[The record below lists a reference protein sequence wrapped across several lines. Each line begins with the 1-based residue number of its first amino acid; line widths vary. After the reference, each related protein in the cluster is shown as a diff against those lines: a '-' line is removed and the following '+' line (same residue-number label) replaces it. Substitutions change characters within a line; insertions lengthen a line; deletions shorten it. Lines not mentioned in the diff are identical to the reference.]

1 MGRYVK
7 NPVLVAGSS
16 TGGSNVLPIGTT
28 SQRPATASAGTM
40 RYNSTLNMLEFHNGT
55 EYVQL
60 RGAVNGQ
67 HLVTKDQFTIAW
79 DGSTT
84 NYQVTLSLTP
94 KHERNILVFLEG
106 VFQPATTSYTVSSN
120 VLSITIGAIDNN
132 KKLVVLHG
140 FDFV

>member
-7 NPVLVAGSS
+7 NPVLVAVSS

-55 EYVQL
+55 EYVQV

-67 HLVTKDQFTIAW
+67 HPVTVDNFTL

-84 NYQVTLSLTP
+84 VFALSVTP
-94 KHERNILVFLEG
+94 KHERNILVFMEG
-106 VFQPATTSYTVSSN
+106 VFQKHSTYSVSSN
-120 VLSITIGAIDNN
+120 NLTLTPSYPADAT
-132 KKLVVLHG
+132 KVVTVVHNL
-140 FDFV
+140 DYV

>member
-67 HLVTKDQFTIAW
+67 HLVTKDQFTL
-79 DGSTT
+79 DGSTAA
-84 NYQVTLSLTP
+84 YTLTLTP

-120 VLSITIGAIDNN
+120 TLTLASTSIADAT
-132 KKLVVLHG
+132 KKLTVLHG
-140 FDFV
+140 FDFA